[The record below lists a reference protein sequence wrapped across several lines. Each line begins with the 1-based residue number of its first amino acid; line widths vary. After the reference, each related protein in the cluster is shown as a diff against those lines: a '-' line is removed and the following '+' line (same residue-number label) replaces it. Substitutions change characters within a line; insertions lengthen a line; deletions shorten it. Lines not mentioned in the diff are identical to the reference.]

1 MRQIFFNTRVYTKQK
16 INLTWP
22 KIAKE
27 IVATNPNENSPIK
40 KTIATYTD
48 KLLCAS
54 SATTATKKKNLQLP
68 RVRYIHSKGIK

>member
-54 SATTATKKKNLQLP
+54 SATKKKNLQLP

>member
-1 MRQIFFNTRVYTKQK
+1 MHQIFFNTRVYTKQK

-40 KTIATYTD
+40 KNIATYTD

-54 SATTATKKKNLQLP
+54 SATAATKKKNLQLP
-68 RVRYIHSKGIK
+68 RVGYIHFKGIK